1 MMSRVE
7 PAIVFRGPTGRS
19 YAVVS
24 WVVAGVVLVAFTVN
38 GGLSEV
44 VAFGAFP
51 LLLAVAGWA
60 AFWRPQVRVTRD
72 GVRVVNVLSTTW
84 LPWTAITGTRTR
96 WGLELTTHH
105 RPVGAWALP
114 ARSAVGRVTSRN
126 REWPSLPPLE
136 RLERVVPG
144 GGDPEVAAALV
155 EAHRTGDAALAAGA
169 APRAEHR
176 LDPLPAALL
185 LVSAALVALTLLR

>member
-1 MMSRVE
+1 MD
-7 PAIVFRGPTGRS
+7 PAIVFRASTGRV
-19 YAVVS
+19 YAVGT
-24 WVVAGVVLVAFTVN
+24 WIVAAVVLVALVIE
-38 GGLSEV
+38 GGASALV
-44 VAFGAFP
+44 RYGALP
-51 LLLAVAGWA
+51 LLLATLGWT
-60 AFWRPQVRVTRD
+60 AFWRPHVRVEGS

-84 LPWTAITGTRTR
+84 LPWAAITGTRTR

>member
-1 MMSRVE
+1 
-7 PAIVFRGPTGRS
+7 
-19 YAVVS
+19 
-24 WVVAGVVLVAFTVN
+24 
-38 GGLSEV
+38 

-84 LPWTAITGTRTR
+84 LPWAATTGTRTR

-105 RPVGAWALP
+105 RPVGARALP
-114 ARSAVGRVTSRN
+114 APSAARRRTPASRAVGRVTSRN